1 MSRETMALSVI
12 NKINNSLKFI
22 YQKNRFLTLR
32 RLLCNT
38 QIQPYFHYIC
48 SAWYPNLTKKQKN
61 RIQTSQ
67 NKCIYFCLHKMT
79 YIFHKEFEN
88 LNWLPVTEWF
98 DQRINSI
105 VFKYV
110 NDQCINYLNDIFQ
123 AASENNIQTK
133 KSFQNIRTPFNK
145 TSLGQMALS
154 YIGKSIWSKTPET
167 LKQAKNLDMCKHNL
181 KKHHLKELKNS
192 NSC

>member
-38 QIQPYFHYIC
+38 QIQQFHYTC
-48 SAWYPNLTKKQKN
+48 SASYPNLTKKLKN

-79 YIFHKEFEN
+79 HIFHKEFDN

-98 DQRINSI
+98 NQCINSI

-123 AASENNIQTK
+123 AASENNIQTR

-181 KKHHLKELKNS
+181 KKYHLKELKNS